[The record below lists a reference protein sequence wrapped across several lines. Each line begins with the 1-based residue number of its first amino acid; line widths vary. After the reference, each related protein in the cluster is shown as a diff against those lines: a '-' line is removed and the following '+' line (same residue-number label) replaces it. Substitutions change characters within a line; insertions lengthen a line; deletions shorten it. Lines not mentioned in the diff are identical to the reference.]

1 MLRFILLFS
10 LMTTAAFANQ
20 TECYLDNNLED
31 GTYGFFLQ
39 DESITLMKPFN
50 KFMELERN
58 GAELLNQGEVVGKL
72 KMFFPRGVM
81 TMGDEMSS
89 FKCTVWHTGGRG

>member
-20 TECYLDNNLED
+20 TECYFDNKLND

-50 KFMELERN
+50 KFKELKRN
-58 GAELLNQGEVVGKL
+58 GSDLLNQGEVVGSL
-72 KMFFPRGVM
+72 KVFFPRGVIK
-81 TMGDEMSS
+81 MGDEMTS
-89 FKCTVWHTGGRG
+89 FECTVWHTGGRG